1 MDNLTN
7 EQLAAQALAAA
18 QGQVIANDGSKL
30 LLDRMHDLFDA
41 DDLVKIKNFTNR
53 KIVWVY
59 CDKKGTVIE
68 QPNEFTRRVTQGP
81 QKARVLEPGKSVV
94 IPGWEAY
101 VALNRFYE
109 DWAINDKDDM
119 RGAHVLSGTMQQ
131 EFLDKA
137 YVGIYDVNAIEEEPV
152 DVKKEVEDDL
162 GLSDGKETKQS
173 ATTSKK

>member
-30 LLDRMHDLFDA
+30 LIDRMHDLFDA
-41 DDLVKIKNFTNR
+41 DDLVKIKNFTDR

-59 CDKKGTVIE
+59 CDKKTTRIE
-68 QPNEFTRRVTQGP
+68 QPNEFTRRVWQGE

-101 VALNRFYE
+101 VALSRFYE
-109 DWAINDKDDM
+109 DWAIKDENDE

-131 EFLDKA
+131 EFLGKA
-137 YVGIYDVNAIEEEPV
+137 YLGIYDVNSIEEEPV